1 MRTRAAAQKH
11 VLSWSHDGKTRLMS
25 IPPERLQELRSK
37 SQEYLRFRGQ
47 GTGIGNLQTDAER
60 DRPH

>member
-1 MRTRAAAQKH
+1 M

-25 IPPERLQELRSK
+25 IPPKDFRIAQAKARSI
-37 SQEYLRFRGQ
+37 YGFAGQ